1 MQRGAQILAVLGS
14 GTPRLGVLTGQA
26 KTTRAALTRAP
37 AQVRRR
43 GCAVADREAAVG
55 GGGIA
60 ASLVPWDGVVAGAT
74 GVAGAAGRL
83 LNPGARGDLVRE
95 VVTAAWAVSSDLGA
109 DRDGAG
115 LSALS

>member
-1 MQRGAQILAVLGS
+1 MIQPVQRGAQILGVLGS
-14 GTPRLGVLTGQA
+14 GTPRPGVLTGQA
-26 KTTRAALTRAP
+26 RTTRAALTRAP

-60 ASLVPWDGVVAGAT
+60 ASLVSRG
-74 GVAGAAGRL
+74 GVA
-83 LNPGARGDLVRE
+83 
-95 VVTAAWAVSSDLGA
+95 
-109 DRDGAG
+109 